1 MYVFYLKNI
10 LGKGMDCH
18 LLALKEIA
26 VENGFGV
33 PDLFKDESYG
43 ISNHF
48 SLSTSQI
55 PTSMEG
61 SFMCY
66 GPVVPNGYGCSYNP
80 KPNYILFVISA
91 WKSCEATNTKLFAE
105 SLEKSL
111 DEMFELCSEF
121 VS

>member
-1 MYVFYLKNI
+1 M
-10 LGKGMDCH
+10 
-18 LLALKEIA
+18 ALKKIA
-26 VENGFGV
+26 DENGFDE
-33 PDLFKDESYG
+33 PDLFTDESYR

-55 PTSMEG
+55 PTSIEG

-80 KPNYILFVISA
+80 KPGYILFVISA
-91 WKSCEATNTKLFAE
+91 WKSCESTNTRWFAE

-111 DEMFELCSEF
+111 DEMFDLCSQF